1 MLRHLHELVG
11 DAPAHQPEVAGID
24 RDVDPR
30 DPGEQAIEGLGR
42 FLLEAGFAGAAA
54 PQAVDDVG
62 AFPRHH
68 LVHRRQQFRRILQ
81 IGIDD
86 QHEVAAH
93 GGKPRRQRQL
103 MAVVAGEPDR
113 DDVAVFRREFVDQL
127 PGVVGRAVIDQNQLE
142 PLAAQR
148 AGGGRHLAVEFAQA
162 VFFVAAGYNDGQ
174 KHLAG
179 ARHPVLNFHGFGSLS
194 GNEIGSNSLP
204 AIIDEA
210 RLIVHQF
217 LDRPG
222 YDSSKPAAAKLI
234 KCLGAI

>member
-11 DAPAHQPEVAGID
+11 DAAAHQPEVAGID
-24 RDVDPR
+24 RNMDPR

-93 GGKPRRQRQL
+93 GGQPRRQRQL
-103 MAVVAGEPDR
+103 MSMVAGKPDG
-113 DDVAVFRREFVDQL
+113 DDVAVFRRELVDQL
-127 PGVVGRAVIDQNQLE
+127 PGVVGRAVIDQDQFE

-148 AGGGRHLAVEFAQA
+148 AGGGRHLVVEFAQA
-162 VFFVAAGYNDGQ
+162 FFFVVAGHNDGQ

-179 ARHPVLNFHGFGSLS
+179 ARRPVLNFHGFGSLS
-194 GNEIGSNSLP
+194 GNELVRS
-204 AIIDEA
+204 
-210 RLIVHQF
+210 
-217 LDRPG
+217 
-222 YDSSKPAAAKLI
+222 AA
-234 KCLGAI
+234 GDNR